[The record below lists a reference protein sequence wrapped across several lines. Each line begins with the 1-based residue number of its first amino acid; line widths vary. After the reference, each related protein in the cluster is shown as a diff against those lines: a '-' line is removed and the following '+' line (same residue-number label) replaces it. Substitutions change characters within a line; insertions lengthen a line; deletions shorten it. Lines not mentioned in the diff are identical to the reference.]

1 MENNKKLVTKLEQ
14 SSEETQYYKSMA
26 EDLVQKDEQ
35 HCAQMVELD
44 EKVRRL
50 EAEINTRD
58 EE

>member
-1 MENNKKLVTKLEQ
+1 
-14 SSEETQYYKSMA
+14 MA

-35 HCAQMVELD
+35 HCAQLVELD

-50 EAEINTRD
+50 ESDINTRD